1 MRRHFKKWKRAL
13 SDGLT
18 HRQAPGM
25 HYRHARCSRGTLAVI
40 FAGPCF
46 TLHMFIHEDSGPIGR
61 LLTGKI
67 RDSVKAGWEMW
78 WVEHRVQAG
87 GFVFVESGQLLS
99 LSIFHLFL
107 TVCPPVFL
115 PFSLPCSCFSLSK
128 ALVGNMKQV
137 ESEKMK
143 VGRDRTEAGSEIA
156 LESAYNVWN

>member
-1 MRRHFKKWKRAL
+1 MWKRVL
-13 SDGLT
+13 SDGPT
-18 HRQAPGM
+18 QRQAPGM
-25 HYRHARCSRGTLAVI
+25 HYRHAGPSTGMLAVM

-67 RDSVKAGWEMW
+67 RDSVKTDWEMW
-78 WVEHRVQAG
+78 RAEHRVQAG
-87 GFVFVESGQLLS
+87 GFVFVEPGQLLS

-115 PFSLPCSCFSLSK
+115 PFSLLCSCFSFSK

-137 ESEKMK
+137 ELEKMK
-143 VGRDRTEAGSEIA
+143 VGRDRTAAGSQIA
-156 LESAYNVWN
+156 LESA